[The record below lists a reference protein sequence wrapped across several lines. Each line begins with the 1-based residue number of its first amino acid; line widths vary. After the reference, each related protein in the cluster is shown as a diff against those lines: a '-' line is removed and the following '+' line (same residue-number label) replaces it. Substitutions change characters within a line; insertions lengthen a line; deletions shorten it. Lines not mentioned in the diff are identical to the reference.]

1 MSNDERMTKSQARS
15 ILHSLLTA
23 YYLHLAIVCLCPVGG
38 LVAQSKSDISNPA
51 RRRNQGP
58 IDVGTRKQL
67 FIDDLFFRS
76 SRGVELVVHSPVAAG
91 VAIKADRPWEKG
103 GLQSYHT
110 IVPDPAAGHI
120 KMYYMCFVR
129 EPGAQPE
136 KRHIL
141 CYATSPDGIHWEKPN
156 LGLIDFH
163 GSKQNNIVM
172 IAEPDSDQPTYNELG
187 QVVIDPRDVPGRRY
201 KMLYLAHPA
210 AIMGAYSADGYR
222 WTIGNDGKPIT
233 RAIADSQNMF
243 LWDDSIDRWVGYFRY
258 WNATRR
264 VTRIE
269 TEEFWSWPFLYRED
283 IVLAPDALDVYDK
296 RLDGGFHRAGEVL
309 DRREDKTRYSP
320 DNPPD
325 KFYWSTDNPDHLD
338 GVDFYN
344 QPVIKYP
351 YAERAYVMPFSAF
364 YHKPDLLEIQLAIS
378 RDGIHWDRPGDRQPW
393 IRMPLADDDKTR
405 RMYASP
411 GVVRSG
417 NQLYHYHTAIE
428 QYHGASPP
436 GEYEIEKMPD
446 YIGQIRRTELRLDG
460 YVSATAGNLE
470 GGFVTPPI
478 VHNGKR
484 LELNVDTSASGYVEV
499 ELLDIYG
506 SNPIGYQIKGYTRGE
521 CDRIISNSTRRTVT
535 WNGNSDVSQLAG
547 KSIRIHVRMRNAR
560 LYAFQFVE

>member
-1 MSNDERMTKSQARS
+1 MNKTCH
-15 ILHSLLTA
+15 LSLLSRSS
-23 YYLHLAIVCLCPVGG
+23 LL
-38 LVAQSKSDISNPA
+38 LVVVACMWLGEQSRLQSGDDVSSPA
-51 RRRNQGP
+51 RRPKQ
-58 IDVGTRKQL
+58 DAVEVGTRKQL
-67 FIDDLFFRS
+67 FIDDSFFAS
-76 SRGVELVVHSPVAAG
+76 SRGLELAVNNPITTG
-91 VAIKADRPWEKG
+91 IAIKADKPWEKG

-129 EPGAQPE
+129 EPGAKPNR
-136 KRHIL
+136 RHIL
-141 CYATSPDGIHWEKPN
+141 CCATSTDGIHWEKPN

-163 GSKQNNIVM
+163 GNKENNIVM
-172 IAEPDSDQPTYNELG
+172 IAMPNSEVPTYNELG
-187 QVVIDPRDVPGRRY
+187 QVVIDPRDVPERRY
-201 KMLYLAHPA
+201 KMLYLTDPA
-210 AIMGAYSADGYR
+210 AIMGAYSDDGYR
-222 WTIGNDGKPIT
+222 WTIGNEGQPIT
-233 RAIADSQNMF
+233 RALADSQNMF

-258 WNATRR
+258 WGATRR
-264 VTRIE
+264 VCRIE
-269 TEEFWSWPFLYRED
+269 TEDFWSWPFLHQED

-296 RLDGGFHRAGEVL
+296 HLDGAFHRAGKVL
-309 DRREDKTRYSP
+309 DRRQNKTRYSL
-320 DNPPD
+320 DNPPE
-325 KFYWSTDNPDHLD
+325 KFFWSTDNPDDLD

-351 YAERAYVMPFSAF
+351 FAEKAYVMPFSAF
-364 YHKPDLLEIQLAIS
+364 YHPPDLLEIQLAVS

-393 IRMPLADDDKTR
+393 IRMPLEDDDKTR

-417 NQLYHYHTAIE
+417 NKLYHYHTAIE
-428 QYHGASPP
+428 QYHGASAP

-460 YVSATAGNLE
+460 YVSASAGNLE

-478 VHNGKR
+478 VFAGKR

-506 SNPIGYQIKGYTRGE
+506 SAPLGYQLKKFTRE
-521 CDRIISNSTRRTVT
+521 DCDRIISNSTCRTVT
-535 WNGNSDVSQLAG
+535 WNGNSDVSALAG
-547 KSIRIHVRMRNAR
+547 KPIRMHVRMRNAR